1 MTKGPRLCCPAF
13 PFKPMK
19 NNCMMLTKLLLLL
32 LQLLSMLLSAA
43 GCALRQPKS
52 RTCFP
57 CNYKGIIV
65 ESWDLKQRKCS
76 DLSQADVTHH
86 ARRAPTSAIAA
97 AIPGGGVQ
105 TPPPQLLPPVYL
117 QRTVHRSYL
126 P

>member
-1 MTKGPRLCCPAF
+1 MYLEMAALSLTRNLRYCVPILFFILCGLGPRLCCPAF

-19 NNCMMLTKLLLLL
+19 NNCVMLTKLLLLL

-52 RTCFP
+52 KTCFP

-76 DLSQADVTHH
+76 
-86 ARRAPTSAIAA
+86 
-97 AIPGGGVQ
+97 
-105 TPPPQLLPPVYL
+105 
-117 QRTVHRSYL
+117 
-126 P
+126 